1 MNLAQL
7 AGNTSL
13 KRQLSAESA
22 GRGLSHAYIL
32 SGPAGT
38 GKHTLAR
45 LLASALVC
53 EEAGEKPCEICPH
66 CRKALRD
73 IHPDV
78 IRLGSDGKD
87 INVAQIRALRSDAY
101 IRPNEASRKVYIL
114 ENAQTMNA
122 SAQNAML
129 KLLEEGPAYAAF
141 LLLTD
146 NVAALLPTVRSRCE
160 GLTLSPVTEAEA
172 EEYLR
177 MRFPSQTPQVIAE
190 LASRCEGVLG
200 RAVSELEGSSGAG
213 PVREGAVRLLRLLS
227 NGDELALLEFSV
239 ALEKWE
245 REDLESLLGETI
257 LLLRHALVCSTHGDP
272 GESDPERLEAARLAA
287 DKLTPR
293 ALLAAA
299 ETVDKLRSACSFNA
313 GTGHLAGWLCAALS
327 GR

>member
-1 MNLAQL
+1 MNLSQL
-7 AGNTSL
+7 AGNMPL

-32 SGPAGT
+32 AGPAGT

-45 LLASALVC
+45 LLAAALVC
-53 EEAGEKPCEICPH
+53 EGAGDKPCETCPH

-78 IRLGSDGKD
+78 IRIGGDGKD
-87 INVAQIRALRSDAY
+87 INVAQVRALRSDAY
-101 IRPNEASRKVYIL
+101 IRPNEASRKVYLL
-114 ENAQTMNA
+114 ENAQTMNP

-146 NVAALLPTVRSRCE
+146 NSAALLATVRSRCE
-160 GLTLSPVTEAEA
+160 GLTLSPVTDSEAEG
-172 EEYLR
+172 YLR
-177 MRFPSQTPQVIAE
+177 ARYPEQAPRAIAE
-190 LASRCEGVLG
+190 LAARCEGVLG
-200 RAVSELEGSSGAG
+200 RAVAELEGSGGTG
-213 PVREGAVRLLRLLS
+213 PVRDGAVKLLRLLS
-227 NGDELALLEFSV
+227 KGDELALLEFSV
-239 ALEKWE
+239 SLEKWE
-245 REDLESLLGETI
+245 REDLEALLGETI
-257 LLLRHALVCSTHGDP
+257 LLLRHALVCSNQGNP
-272 GESDPERLEAARLAA
+272 GESDPERLETARMAA

-299 ETVDKLRSACSFNA
+299 ETLEKLRAACGYNA

-327 GR
+327 G